1 MAASLGSSLWQRQET
16 WAGVAVGM
24 SSKVESMA
32 VSIIQAG
39 GRPFETLSL
48 ESRAKRLGSSGVW
61 DTDSV
66 PTSLNLDPESL
77 PLPGKSDP

>member
-1 MAASLGSSLWQRQET
+1 MAASLGSSFLRRRET
-16 WAGVAVGM
+16 WAEVGVGM

-32 VSIIQAG
+32 VSVIRAG

-61 DTDSV
+61 GTDSV